1 VIITA
6 TNLLRA
12 VLRGV
17 DNDGL
22 KAREVL
28 RESSHPE
35 ACSAGRIL
43 KRALDAKPGAT
54 HVRYVGR
61 GSFAADDPQL
71 FIVAVEDDMQTT
83 RALGPWNEV
92 LRGKLKTNGAYGSH
106 LVDQAKAELAP
117 QARMIRVVNET
128 GTTIAFSP
136 STCAA
141 TQPTAYDAAPT

>member
-1 VIITA
+1 MIITA

-35 ACSAGRIL
+35 ARSAGRIL
-43 KRALDAKPGAT
+43 KRTLDGKPGAT

-83 RALGPWNEV
+83 RALGPWNDV

-106 LVDQAKAELAP
+106 LVDQAKVELAP
-117 QARMIRVVNET
+117 EATLIRVVNAA

-136 STCAA
+136 STF
-141 TQPTAYDAAPT
+141 TAR

>member
-1 VIITA
+1 MIITA

-12 VLRGV
+12 VLRDV

-35 ACSAGRIL
+35 ARSAGRIL
-43 KRALDAKPGAT
+43 KRTLDGKPGAT

-71 FIVAVEDDMQTT
+71 FIVAVDDDMQTT

-92 LRGKLKTNGAYGSH
+92 LRDSG
-106 LVDQAKAELAP
+106 LVHHHQ
-117 QARMIRVVNET
+117 
-128 GTTIAFSP
+128 G
-136 STCAA
+136 
-141 TQPTAYDAAPT
+141 

>member
-1 VIITA
+1 MIITA

-12 VLRGV
+12 VLRDV
-17 DNDGL
+17 DNEGL

-35 ACSAGRIL
+35 ARSAGRIL
-43 KRALDAKPGAT
+43 RRTLDGKPGAT

-61 GSFAADDPQL
+61 GSFAANDPQL
-71 FIVAVEDDMQTT
+71 FIVAVDDDMQTT
-83 RALGPWNEV
+83 RTLGPWNEV
-92 LRGKLKTNGAYGSH
+92 LRGKLKTNGAYGSQ

-136 STCAA
+136 STFAA
-141 TQPTAYDAAPT
+141 HATNSV

>member
-1 VIITA
+1 MIITA

-12 VLRGV
+12 VLRDV

-71 FIVAVEDDMQTT
+71 FIVAVDDDMQTT

-136 STCAA
+136 STFAA

>member
-1 VIITA
+1 MIITA

-136 STCAA
+136 STFAA
-141 TQPTAYDAAPT
+141 HATKSV